1 MRRATHWDGLLP
13 QVVDNGTARQATLEE
28 LITAMPAIRA
38 RLGDRRFDII
48 VEGNWQ
54 EHSPAAWFDAGA
66 TWWIESL
73 WDAMHGPD
81 PVTACKDRLRDGP
94 PPLN

>member
-1 MRRATHWDGLLP
+1 MP
-13 QVVDNGTARQATLEE
+13 M
-28 LITAMPAIRA
+28 ITAATRGRP
-38 RLGDRRFDII
+38 FDII
-48 VEGNWQ
+48 IEGNFQ

-81 PVTACKDRLRDGP
+81 PVGASMDRLSLGP
-94 PPLN
+94 PAIA